1 MIKKRIIFLISILFS
16 VVAVYSED
24 EELLVDDLDKDIQ
37 AVTKDSS
44 QSKSID
50 TVSKQVK
57 VANPIKETEE
67 ELILDGGAEDL
78 LGGTKA
84 AKTPDTLTKA
94 AQSGTNAQIEKT
106 NDQKKIEETAIE
118 PVQKEA
124 APVKVVKEKNSKIE
138 NPNSINFARN
148 LKEYRSP
155 KIAMLM
161 SLVLPGA
168 GEVYAKNGVRA
179 AIFGVLEAGIIGT
192 GVAYAV
198 KGSREIDDAHEYA
211 DQHYKIEAFRTY
223 YNRLTRKFPKA
234 DSVISTFY
242 SEKPG
247 NFSKSSDSYYD
258 DIGDQSGPYVHGW
271 DDAAPKVD
279 ENFQLLDS
287 IYHKAASDSIIDS
300 CFYFFKGTDSTGE
313 VYGKA
318 FGFSENQKKYVDKVS
333 KGNKSYKISKNV
345 FTLLLINHI
354 MSAIDAGICAKAYND
369 KMLGKQ
375 SLWQRISIEDV
386 AVNSGSGIANG
397 YAFQLRF

>member
-16 VVAVYSED
+16 AVAVFSDDED
-24 EELLVDDLDKDIQ
+24 LLIDDLDKDIQ
-37 AVTKDSS
+37 AVTRDSS
-44 QSKSID
+44 QSKSSD
-50 TVSKQVK
+50 TASKQAK
-57 VANPIKETEE
+57 VSNSIKETEE

-84 AKTPDTLTKA
+84 KTPDTLTKA
-94 AQSGTNAQIEKT
+94 AQSGTQIEKT
-106 NDQKKIEETAIE
+106 NDQKKIEETVIE
-118 PVQKEA
+118 PVQKETA
-124 APVKVVKEKNSKIE
+124 TVKVVKENSSKIE

-161 SLVLPGA
+161 SLILPGA

-198 KGSREIDDAHEYA
+198 KGGREIDDAHEFA
-211 DQHYKIEAFRTY
+211 DQHYKVEAFRAY
-223 YNRLTRKFPKA
+223 YSKLTRKFPKA
-234 DSVISTFY
+234 DSIISTY
-242 SEKPG
+242 TSEKPG
-247 NFSKSSDSYYD
+247 SFSRSTDSYYD

-271 DDAAPKVD
+271 DDAAPKID
-279 ENFQLLDS
+279 DNFQLLDS
-287 IYHKAASDSIIDS
+287 MYRRVAPDSIIDS
-300 CFYFFKGTDSTGE
+300 AFYFYKGTDSTGE

-333 KGNKSYKISKNV
+333 KGNQSYKISKNV

-386 AVNSGSGIANG
+386 AVNSGSGIASG